1 MDPSGDAG
9 KEARRRSEET
19 ASFANDENANDA
31 SSTRERSARSSRSS
45 VCAIPSFARR
55 RRACSCCRCSA
66 SRGWFATFWFGGRAF
81 GSAPETS
88 RRLAAPR
95 SRSSHCC
102 IGVRCVCH
110 RGTSDEGCVGARRD
124 LPASGPSPKS
134 AGRAR
139 SPESTAAGTPVGRGG
154 GTASR
159 EPPAPS
165 PSDASRPSRNES
177 VSEATSNLAAGTNP
191 AWRDIAALH
200 VRGSR
205 VSRFQASRGVCLTH
219 PRSGRRVACAGTPS
233 RASRELRGRCEF
245 GSGGTGTDVSVLRCV
260 SLGVRF

>member
-1 MDPSGDAG
+1 MDPVRRRRRKS
-9 KEARRRSEET
+9 ARRRSRRRPRPSRRRKRERHG
-19 ASFANDENANDA
+19 FDA
-31 SSTRERSARSSRSS
+31 RALGAFQQVQRLRHPVLRPSPTRVLVLPLQREPGVVRDVLVRRTCIRERS
-45 VCAIPSFARR
+45 
-55 RRACSCCRCSA
+55 
-66 SRGWFATFWFGGRAF
+66 RGRHE
-81 GSAPETS
+81 GSP
-88 RRLAAPR
+88 PR

-165 PSDASRPSRNES
+165 PSDASRPSRNEIRLGGHLEPRGGDEPRVARHRGTTRQGLACLS
-177 VSEATSNLAAGTNP
+177 ISGVTRCVSDASSERKKG
-191 AWRDIAALH
+191 R
-200 VRGSR
+200 VRGNAVAR
-205 VSRFQASRGVCLTH
+205 VPGTARTLRIRF
-219 PRSGRRVACAGTPS
+219 
-233 RASRELRGRCEF
+233 
-245 GSGGTGTDVSVLRCV
+245 GGTGTRLTS
-260 SLGVRF
+260 FF